1 MKWGFSFRNGF
12 VVLSCFAALIL
23 TVPGAGAQLLQGTID
38 GNVMDSSQAAIAG
51 ALVTAKDQQ
60 TNFTR
65 ETMTN
70 EVGGYSLPGL
80 PPGTYMITVS
90 LAGFQ
95 SYTQTDIAVVPNTIR
110 RVDVTLTVGTVTENV
125 TVVAAAAALQTDRA
139 EIRSEVTGNTL
150 INLPV
155 PIGRNYQ
162 LLMPTLPG
170 VSDAQNANSFAA
182 NPTRS
187 VNFSVNGTPTNIN
200 NFSID
205 GTNSRGVIDSTFTYI
220 PALETVQ
227 EVTIVTNSFDAEQG
241 LAGGAAIALQI
252 KSGSN
257 DVHGSLF
264 GFHTDQHMKA
274 YQWAADRSQ
283 PKPKYINNQYGAT
296 IGGPIKKDK
305 LFYFLSYEGTNYSE
319 NVTQAVQVP
328 TLAKPRPQSCSKQ
341 TDREETGQHETG
353 RAQAQSPRLL
363 LNQRASKPSRH
374 LFRSSSLSQ
383 ELDIQEEVQRTNGR
397 LCWLAVPS
405 PCLLSF
411 QSGQINAADD
421 LPLEKQEQDNR
432 RNTGE
437 H

>member
-1 MKWGFSFRNGF
+1 MRPKLLAPLGFSVFRHWF
-12 VVLSCFAALIL
+12 LVLSCLAALTL
-23 TVPGAGAQLLQGTID
+23 VAPGGAGAQLLQGTID
-38 GNVMDSSQAAIAG
+38 GNVMDSSQAAVAG

-65 ETMTN
+65 ETKTN

-110 RVDVTLTVGTVTENV
+110 RVNVTLTVGQVTENL
-125 TVVAAAAALQTDRA
+125 TVEASVAALQTDRA

-150 INLPV
+150 INLPI

-170 VSDAQNANSFAA
+170 VSDAQNGNSFAA

-205 GTNSRGVIDSTFTYI
+205 GTNSRGVIDATFTYI
-220 PALETVQ
+220 PALEAVQ
-227 EVTIVTNSFDAEQG
+227 EVSIVTNSFDAEQG

-283 PKPKYINNQYGAT
+283 PKPKYIYNQYGAT
-296 IGGPIKKDK
+296 VGGPIKPDR
-305 LFYFLSYEGTNYSE
+305 LFYFLSYEGSHYSE
-319 NVTQAVQVP
+319 NVTQNVQVP
-328 TLAKPRPQSCSKQ
+328 TPAMKAGDLSASPTPIYDPATGNPDGTGGRPFPGNLIPSDRIDPGIQTILNLGGWAPNTQGSGAFGLARNYITSAPNYQWRRHTTC
-341 TDREETGQHETG
+341 
-353 RAQAQSPRLL
+353 RLL
-363 LNQRASKPSRH
+363 RGAAQTRRY
-374 LFRSSSLSQ
+374 SS
-383 ELDIQEEVQRTNGR
+383 V
-397 LCWLAVPS
+397 V
-405 PCLLSF
+405 
-411 QSGQINAADD
+411 
-421 LPLEKQEQDNR
+421 
-432 RNTGE
+432 
-437 H
+437 

>member
-1 MKWGFSFRNGF
+1 MKWGFSLRKGF

-38 GNVMDSSQAAIAG
+38 GNVMDSSQAAIAD
-51 ALVTAKDQQ
+51 ATVTARDRQ
-60 TNFTR
+60 TNFSR
-65 ETMTN
+65 ETKTN
-70 EVGGYSLPGL
+70 SVGGYSLSGL
-80 PPGTYMITVS
+80 PPGTYTITVS
-90 LAGFQ
+90 SVGFQ
-95 SYTQTDIAVVPNTIR
+95 SYVETDIAVRPNTIR
-110 RVDVTLTVGTVTENV
+110 RVDATLTVGPLSENV
-125 TVVAAAAALQTDRA
+125 TVEASAAALQTDRA
-139 EIRSEVTGNTL
+139 EIRSDVTGNTL
-150 INLPV
+150 TNLPV

-162 LLMPTLPG
+162 LLVPTLPG
-170 VSDAQNANSFAA
+170 VSDAQNGNSFAA

-227 EVTIVTNSFDAEQG
+227 EVSVVTNSFDAEQG

-264 GFHTDQHMKA
+264 GYHTDQHMKA

-283 PKPKYINNQYGAT
+283 PKPKYIYNQYGAT

-319 NVTQAVQVP
+319 NVRQCRFP
-328 TLAKPRPQSCSKQ
+328 L
-341 TDREETGQHETG
+341 
-353 RAQAQSPRLL
+353 SP
-363 LNQRASKPSRH
+363 
-374 LFRSSSLSQ
+374 
-383 ELDIQEEVQRTNGR
+383 
-397 LCWLAVPS
+397 
-405 PCLLSF
+405 
-411 QSGQINAADD
+411 
-421 LPLEKQEQDNR
+421 
-432 RNTGE
+432 
-437 H
+437 

>member
-12 VVLSCFAALIL
+12 LVLNCFAALIL
-23 TVPGAGAQLLQGTID
+23 AVPGAGAQLLQGTID

-65 ETMTN
+65 ETTTN

-125 TVVAAAAALQTDRA
+125 TVVATAAALQTDRA

-150 INLPV
+150 INVPV

-170 VSDAQNANSFAA
+170 VSEAQNANSFAA

-205 GTNSRGVIDSTFTYI
+205 GTNSRGVIDATFTYV
-220 PALETVQ
+220 PAL
-227 EVTIVTNSFDAEQG
+227 
-241 LAGGAAIALQI
+241 
-252 KSGSN
+252 
-257 DVHGSLF
+257 
-264 GFHTDQHMKA
+264 
-274 YQWAADRSQ
+274 
-283 PKPKYINNQYGAT
+283 
-296 IGGPIKKDK
+296 
-305 LFYFLSYEGTNYSE
+305 
-319 NVTQAVQVP
+319 
-328 TLAKPRPQSCSKQ
+328 
-341 TDREETGQHETG
+341 
-353 RAQAQSPRLL
+353 
-363 LNQRASKPSRH
+363 
-374 LFRSSSLSQ
+374 
-383 ELDIQEEVQRTNGR
+383 
-397 LCWLAVPS
+397 
-405 PCLLSF
+405 
-411 QSGQINAADD
+411 
-421 LPLEKQEQDNR
+421 
-432 RNTGE
+432 
-437 H
+437 